1 VLERFSLVAITVLV
15 VGCSGE
21 APKPPAEG
29 AAKPA
34 PPAAPSLPATIV
46 TKKTGFIPEGIEYD
60 TKNGRL
66 ISGSLT
72 EGSIFQW
79 ADDGTL
85 TPIVTDA
92 DLKSSVGIEADEDRD
107 RLLVCNSDSA
117 VFQNKIAGQ
126 ARLGIY
132 NLTTGAKIAMV
143 DLAAADTAAPK
154 DAKHFAN
161 DVAVGPDGTAYV
173 TDTMTNVIYR
183 VAPDNAVSVLYRFPA
198 AKDLGINGIVFHA
211 SGYLIVAGGTKL
223 YKVPVGNPASTA
235 EIALP
240 EELTGQDGMLW
251 AADGRLVIVSNN
263 QQRMVGLRTTDDWAT
278 AQHAGQARF
287 SVEGT
292 TAAAVGS
299 DFYVVHPH
307 FADAEAPSVEKL
319 TLR

>member
-1 VLERFSLVAITVLV
+1 MFERFSLVAVAVFV

-21 APKPPAEG
+21 APKPPARE

-34 PPAAPSLPATIV
+34 APAAPSLPATIV
-46 TKKTGFIPEGIEYD
+46 ARKTSFIPEGIEYD

-66 ISGSLT
+66 LSGSLA
-72 EGSIFQW
+72 EGSIFRW

-85 TPIVTDA
+85 TPVVTDA
-92 DLKSSVGIEADEDRD
+92 DLTSSVGIEADEDRD

-117 VFQNKIAGQ
+117 VFQGKVAGQ
-126 ARLGIY
+126 AKLGIY

-143 DLAAADTAAPK
+143 DLAAADTAAAK

-161 DVAVGPDGTAYV
+161 DAAIGPDGTAYV

-183 VAPDNAVSVLYRFPA
+183 VAPDNTASVLYRFPA
-198 AKDLGINGIVFHA
+198 AKDLAINGIVFHP
-211 SGYLIVAGGTKL
+211 SGFLIVAGGTKL
-223 YKVPVGNPASTA
+223 YKVPVGNPISAA
-235 EIALP
+235 EITLP

-251 AADGRLVIVSNN
+251 GADGRLVIVSNN
-263 QQRMVGLRTTDDWAT
+263 QQRIVGLRTTDDWAT
-278 AQHAGQARF
+278 AQLAGEARYA
-287 SVEGT
+287 VAGT

-307 FADAEAPSVEKL
+307 FADADAPSVERL